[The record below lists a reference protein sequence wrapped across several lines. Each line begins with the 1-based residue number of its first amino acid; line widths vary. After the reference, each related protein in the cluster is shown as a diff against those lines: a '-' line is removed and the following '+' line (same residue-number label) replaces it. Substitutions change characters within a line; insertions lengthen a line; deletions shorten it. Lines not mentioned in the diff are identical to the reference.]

1 MELKALSSKGSQLKL
16 RSPKSGADVAMIPT
30 PTTLGSFDYSK
41 RINIKPA
48 IVMEKNPAEHRDCK
62 FKKFFTTLS
71 IYFTDKNEFESILK
85 NEQTDVKGDLKAAIS
100 SKGLFPTFG
109 RVNTVYTIII
119 TVSQIIIAFL
129 IPFKLTFMEYEE
141 PMFYV

>member
-48 IVMEKNPAEHRDCK
+48 IVMEKNPAEHRD
-62 FKKFFTTLS
+62 
-71 IYFTDKNEFESILK
+71 YKNEFESILK